1 MHVYAFVHGY
11 IDIRIFILYDTH
23 RVPIADAI
31 CRHRCRRKRNRL
43 AYSVPQSVR
52 RDRQI
57 APVARFFYYLFISL
71 LFFLQNT
78 KAGTLILPSEES
90 WKTGCC
96 FFAGMFHVTLR
107 TVCVSS
113 ALRITTQQGPG
124 NGRVERRVPLQQVT
138 TTRGQFSVVGLV
150 SLFTLLIYWIVL
162 RFVSP

>member
-1 MHVYAFVHGY
+1 MTPTASPSPTRYAATAADEKE
-11 IDIRIFILYDTH
+11 IDWLI
-23 RVPIADAI
+23 V
-31 CRHRCRRKRNRL
+31 CRRVWGVTGKLRL
-43 AYSVPQSVR
+43 L
-52 RDRQI
+52 
-57 APVARFFYYLFISL
+57 PVFFYYLFISL

>member
-57 APVARFFYYLFISL
+57 APVARFFIIYLFLCFFSFKTQKL
-71 LFFLQNT
+71 GPLFFRQKNPGKPAAAFSLECSMW
-78 KAGTLILPSEES
+78 LCELFVCP
-90 WKTGCC
+90 
-96 FFAGMFHVTLR
+96 LR
-107 TVCVSS
+107 Y
-113 ALRITTQQGPG
+113 ALRHSK
-124 NGRVERRVPLQQVT
+124 VPVM
-138 TTRGQFSVVGLV
+138 VVSKDGFLSNKLRQPEAN
-150 SLFTLLIYWIVL
+150 SL
-162 RFVSP
+162 